1 MTDAINSAEKDVRL
15 IDSGNNEEVVSENE
29 LQTHDNEVLIRE
41 NEEKTDGNEVLTCEN
56 EEIISEKDEITET
69 EENQSESQEAE
80 IHKCANCGTES
91 SGNFCPNCG
100 QSMMVGRVKASSL
113 YKQTIS
119 SVLRLDPLFLR
130 TVWKL
135 VTRPWKVIKDYLEG
149 HQVCYMAP
157 MTTLVFLFFFS
168 AIINSVLGLGSN
180 ESLKDIWNHSMG
192 LPPVQETIIKLGK
205 TILNI
210 EIITLIL
217 LRIPMILAVKVVY
230 SRLEKGKYNWA
241 EYATASVYM
250 LSAVTAVTIL
260 TDVLIT
266 PFFGKGNSDA
276 IQTLYSA
283 IFIFLVLHKIFPHKS
298 LWASIRRYLFT
309 MFLGGLFYV
318 IYFVTIVLI
327 VALVL
332 YTADP
337 TIFADTNT

>member
-1 MTDAINSAEKDVRL
+1 MIDAKNSEEKDVRL
-15 IDSGNNEEVVSENE
+15 KDSGNNEELASENE
-29 LQTHDNEVLIRE
+29 LHTHDNEDLIRE
-41 NEEKTDGNEVLTCEN
+41 NAEKTAENEDLTCEN
-56 EEIISEKDEITET
+56 DGIISEKDEITET

-80 IHKCANCGTES
+80 IHKCANCDTES

-157 MTTLVFLFFFS
+157 MTTLVFLFFFK
-168 AIINSVLGLGSN
+168 AILNSILGVGSG
-180 ESLKDIWNHSMG
+180 ESLQDIWHHSMG

-205 TILNI
+205 TLIYI
-210 EIITLIL
+210 DIITLIL
-217 LRIPMILAVKVVY
+217 LRIPMILAVKTVY
-230 SRLEKGKYNWA
+230 SRLEKDKYNWA

-250 LSAVTAVTIL
+250 LSAVTAVSIL
-260 TDVLIT
+260 TDILVT
-266 PFFGKGNSDA
+266 PFFDDRTSDM
-276 IQTLYSA
+276 IQSLYSCV
-283 IFIFLVLHKIFPHKS
+283 FIFLVLHKIFPHKS

>member
-1 MTDAINSAEKDVRL
+1 MSDAINSEEKDVRL
-15 IDSGNNEEVVSENE
+15 KDSGNNEEVVSENE
-29 LQTHDNEVLIRE
+29 LHTHDNEDLIRE
-41 NEEKTDGNEVLTCEN
+41 NAEKTAENEDLTCEN
-56 EEIISEKDEITET
+56 DEIISEKGEITET

-157 MTTLVFLFFFS
+157 MTTLVFLFFFK
-168 AIINSVLGLGSN
+168 AILNSILGVGSG
-180 ESLKDIWNHSMG
+180 ESLQDIWHHSMG

-205 TILNI
+205 TLIYI
-210 EIITLIL
+210 DIITLIL
-217 LRIPMILAVKVVY
+217 LRIPMILAVKTVY
-230 SRLEKGKYNWA
+230 SRLEKDKYNWA

-250 LSAVTAVTIL
+250 LSAVTAVSIL
-260 TDVLIT
+260 TDILVT
-266 PFFGKGNSDA
+266 PFFDDRTSDM
-276 IQTLYSA
+276 IQSLYSCV
-283 IFIFLVLHKIFPHKS
+283 FIFLVLHKIFPHKS

>member
-1 MTDAINSAEKDVRL
+1 MSDAINSEENDVRL
-15 IDSGNNEEVVSENE
+15 KDSGNNEELASEKE
-29 LQTHDNEVLIRE
+29 LQTHDNEDLTCE
-41 NEEKTDGNEVLTCEN
+41 NAKKTGRNEILTCEN

-69 EENQSESQEAE
+69 EDNPQEAE

-113 YKQTIS
+113 YRQTIS
-119 SVLRLDPLFLR
+119 SVFRLDPLFLR

-157 MTTLVFLFFFS
+157 MTTLVFLFFFK
-168 AIINSVLGLGSN
+168 AILNSILGVGSG
-180 ESLKDIWNHSMG
+180 ESLQDIWHHSMG

-205 TILNI
+205 TLIYI
-210 EIITLIL
+210 DIITLIL
-217 LRIPMILAVKVVY
+217 LRIPMILAVKTVY
-230 SRLEKGKYNWA
+230 SRLEKDKYNWA

-250 LSAVTAVTIL
+250 LSAVTAVSIL
-260 TDVLIT
+260 TDILIT
-266 PFFGKGNSDA
+266 PFFGNEVSDM
-276 IQTLYSA
+276 IQSLYSCV
-283 IFIFLVLHKIFPHKS
+283 FIFLVLHKIFPHKS
-298 LWASIRRYLFT
+298 LWASIRRYMFT
-309 MFLGGLFYV
+309 MFLGVLFYV
-318 IYFVTIVLI
+318 IYFITIVLI